1 MTVAPAQRSRTA
13 ILSGAKIVITEVG
26 SYESNMVD
34 IAARAQVSRATVYNH
49 FADKEEMMFSLL
61 ESEILRLAD
70 LAKKSPS
77 PKEALLLLSREI
89 SGDKALR
96 KMTETDPED
105 IASFVTIGEHPLWG
119 VVQESLTKIFG
130 LNNYSLILHWLI
142 GQIASPLTPAESAHQ
157 AEQIARSL
165 SN

>member
-13 ILSGAKIVITEVG
+13 ILAGAKKVIAEVG

-61 ESEILRLAD
+61 ESEILRLVA
-70 LAKKSPS
+70 LAKNSPS
-77 PKEALLLLSREI
+77 PKDALLTLSREI
-89 SGDKALR
+89 SGDAALR

-105 IASFVTIGEHPLWG
+105 IAAFVRIGSHPLWTLI
-119 VVQESLTKIFG
+119 QDSLAKIFG
-130 LNNYSLILHWLI
+130 AANASLVLRWLI
-142 GQIASPLTPAESAHQ
+142 GQVASPLSAGESAQQ
-157 AEQIARSL
+157 ADQIARSL
-165 SN
+165 S